1 MCLPFSQDQLPDA
14 KSLSEKLLHAK
25 TDRRNVAPAC
35 P

>member
-1 MCLPFSQDQLPDA
+1 MCLPFSQDQLPGA

-25 TDRRNVAPAC
+25 TDRRNVAQAC